1 MKRQKYW
8 LASNSP
14 RRKEMLSWLGWDFTA
29 APADIDES
37 RRPGEAA
44 RDYVTRL
51 AAEKAERPVMD
62 ARGEDIIIAADTI
75 VVLDEELIGKP
86 EDENDA
92 RQILYQLRG
101 RDHFVMTGIAVRRKS
116 DNQLTQ
122 DICVS
127 CVHMR
132 DYAEKEI
139 EEYIASGDPM
149 DKAGAYAIQN
159 PDFAPAE
166 DFSGCYASVMGLP
179 MCHMMRTLTALTGE
193 AFPGDAEISK
203 NHLKYNCPITKI
215 VMAWEQYD

>member
-37 RRPGEAA
+37 RQPGEKA

-51 AAEKAERPVMD
+51 AAEKALRPVPD
-62 ARGEDIIIAADTI
+62 AEGEDIIIAADTI

-86 EDENDA
+86 ADA
-92 RQILYQLRG
+92 MAARKTLSQLRD
-101 RDHFVMTGIAVRRKS
+101 RDHLVMTGIAVRKQS
-116 DNQLTQ
+116 QDNLKQ

-127 CVHMR
+127 RISMR
-132 DYAEKEI
+132 DYSDAEI

-159 PDFAPAE
+159 PDFAPTVN
-166 DFSGCYASVMGLP
+166 FCGCYASVMGLP
-179 MCHMMRTLTALTGE
+179 MCHLMRTLAGMSEE
-193 AFPGDAEISK
+193 AYDGAEEVCK
-203 NHLKYNCPITKI
+203 NHLKYNCPITKQ
-215 VMAWEQYD
+215 VMDGEQVG